1 MRGLSLRKQFRGLV
15 LALACGWPLATM
27 AAPGPLAQTPILTSA
42 ASAPN
47 ILIVIDDSGSMG
59 WRRSGQPKTPMR
71 SAQSAAIA
79 LLDSLSK
86 VRVGVGSFSR
96 YNFGGEL
103 DQPIVDL
110 DANRAL
116 IYKAINKLSP
126 GGGTPLVGTLQH
138 MGRYFVGL
146 GGPSNP
152 GNSASANCTANG
164 QYQGALTLHPDDA
177 PREFPLSKV
186 FPSGPHKGWKK
197 AAATRVTVSCLS
209 LMFVYRRGRVVERVL
224 EIDRMVAGIL

>member
-1 MRGLSLRKQFRGLV
+1 MNTVVIKPKAWAMALGLFFAWPFT
-15 LALACGWPLATM
+15 ALAD
-27 AAPGPLAQTPILTSA
+27 PGPLAQTPILTSA

-59 WRRSGQPKTPMR
+59 WRRSGQPKTPMHQ
-71 SAQSAAIA
+71 AQDAAIA

-116 IYKAINKLSP
+116 IYKAVRDLYP
-126 GGGTPLVGTLQH
+126 RGGTPLVGTLQH

-146 GGPSNP
+146 GGTVNP
-152 GNSASANCTANG
+152 AYSI
-164 QYQGALTLHPDDA
+164 
-177 PREFPLSKV
+177 
-186 FPSGPHKGWKK
+186 
-197 AAATRVTVSCLS
+197 
-209 LMFVYRRGRVVERVL
+209 VL
-224 EIDRMVAGIL
+224 IDCFSSMVLCV